1 MRATPPHIPL
11 THLDGLVFLVSNGEG
26 ELDRLTDGQ
35 ASGGG
40 EGRPQ
45 AMVVELS

>member
-1 MRATPPHIPL
+1 MCATPSHIAL

-26 ELDRLTDGQ
+26 ELDRLTDGGQ

-40 EGRPQ
+40 GGQ
-45 AMVVELS
+45 TTGYGG